1 MIHRLVHAIDVFGA
15 HLAAIGWAAVAL
27 AAACHLAKM
36 AVRTRAWRNIVAAAY
51 PASRVR
57 WRGIFGAYAAGAA
70 ANAILPARGGDAL
83 KLYLAKRQV
92 AGSTYPTLI
101 ATLAVETLVD
111 LVLSVALLVWALEQ
125 NVLPGLD
132 ALGRLRSIDWSWA
145 ERHPVGALIVLFGVL
160 AAAAVTS
167 LVARKR
173 VEHLVTDLRAG
184 GTILRRP
191 SLYARRVV
199 TWQLLDWV
207 LRLATIYWLLRAF
220 HLPANAHTTLLVQ
233 VTQSLSTIVPLT
245 PAGIGTEQGLLVYV
259 FSGKAAAAK
268 VLSFSVGMKIVLM
281 TITVAVGAIAT
292 ALMLRTLSWRRALEA
307 AESSV
312 SDARSGADPMA
323 ETAEAR
329 DA

>member
-1 MIHRLVHAIDVFGA
+1 
-15 HLAAIGWAAVAL
+15 
-27 AAACHLAKM
+27 M

-51 PASRVR
+51 PASRVH

-70 ANAILPARGGDAL
+70 ANAILPVRGGDAL

-92 AGSTYPTLI
+92 AESTYPTLV

-111 LVLSVALLVWALEQ
+111 LVLSVALLVWALDQ

-132 ALGRLRSIDWSWA
+132 ALARLRSIDWSWA
-145 ERHPVGALIVLFGVL
+145 DRHPIGALIVLLGVI
-160 AAAAVTS
+160 AAVALTTV
-167 LVARKR
+167 VARRR
-173 VEHLVTDLRAG
+173 VEHLMAELRAG
-184 GTILRRP
+184 GAILRRP
-191 SLYARRVV
+191 SLYLRRVV

-207 LRLATIYWLLRAF
+207 LRLTTIYWLLRAF
-220 HLPANAHTTLLVQ
+220 HLPANAQTTLLVQ

-259 FSGKAAAAK
+259 FSGKAAATK

-281 TITVAVGAIAT
+281 TITVGVGAVA
-292 ALMLRTLSWRRALEA
+292 AAVMLRTLSWRRALAA

-312 SDARSGADPMA
+312 
-323 ETAEAR
+323 AEAR
-329 DA
+329 SSGAKPS